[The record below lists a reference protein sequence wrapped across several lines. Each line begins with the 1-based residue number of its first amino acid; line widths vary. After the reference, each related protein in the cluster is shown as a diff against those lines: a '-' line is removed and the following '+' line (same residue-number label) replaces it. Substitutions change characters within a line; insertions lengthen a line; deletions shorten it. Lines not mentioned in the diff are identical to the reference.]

1 MNHTDDD
8 QPLGEAP
15 IIEMSMA
22 ELADRIDV
30 QADRSQR
37 QAVALNK
44 IAELHCEQFD
54 RTLDEDGNPGTYCE
68 HCNIGPYP
76 CPTRQIIDEAG
87 VL

>member
-44 IAELHCEQFD
+44 IAELHAEYVAVVPSVC
-54 RTLDEDGNPGTYCE
+54 DECD
-68 HCNIGPYP
+68 HVYP
-76 CPTRQIIDEAG
+76 CKTVRIINEAG
-87 VL
+87 L